1 MTALSHEAAVVAAL
15 GPRQRARIL
24 IRWEAANPRL
34 AGAHVA
40 DVLGMLTETDSD
52 LDLIEAV
59 LPGVW
64 PRHPA
69 AGLAARA
76 LIWGRPWG
84 ALRTLDPA
92 ALGLLLAALEPVR

>member
-1 MTALSHEAAVVAAL
+1 MISYERAVAGALDD
-15 GPRQRARIL
+15 RARTRL
-24 IRWEAANPRL
+24 LLRWEAVNPHL

-40 DVLGMLTETDSD
+40 DVLEMLDGADSD

-84 ALRTLDPA
+84 ALRNLDPGDLA
-92 ALGLLLAALEPVR
+92 RLLAEVET